1 MRGNR
6 HENMTT
12 YVSILRGINV
22 GGHRMIKMDA
32 LRQLFAKLGFANSRT
47 YIQSGNVVFQ
57 CGKTNPQELEN
68 KIADAIA
75 DTFGFAVPVIL
86 KELEEFKRIVENNP
100 FAGDNTK
107 DASHLHIT
115 FLSGQ
120 PDPEKFHKIKEGHC
134 QAHEFHLIGQSIYLY
149 CPNGYSKSKL
159 TNGFLE
165 NNLGV
170 TTTTRNWKTAN
181 ELITLAG
188 QVANA

>member
-1 MRGNR
+1 
-6 HENMTT
+6 MTT

-32 LRQLFAKLGFANSRT
+32 LRQLFDKIGLANSRT

-57 CGKTNPQELEN
+57 GEKTNPQELKN

-75 DTFGFAVPVIL
+75 NTFGFDVPVL
-86 KELEEFKRIVENNP
+86 VKELGEFKRIVENNP
-100 FAGDNTK
+100 FAGNKTI
-107 DASHLHIT
+107 DASHLHVT

-120 PDPEKFHKIKEGHC
+120 PDPEKLRNMKESHC
-134 QAHEFHLIGQSIYLY
+134 QADEFHLIGQAIYLY

-165 NNLGV
+165 SKLGV
-170 TTTTRNWKTAN
+170 TATTRNWKTAN
-181 ELITLAG
+181 ELIALA
-188 QVANA
+188 QQLANA